1 MKDYIIAN
9 NAILLIGLAKL
20 TRFSGITNSSKKES
34 ATVIDQESQRAVPA
48 MNSWRP
54 ALNKIVS
61 TLADWKRRIHERQ
74 ELVTLNDHTLHDIGL
89 NRTNAM
95 EEARKPFWKP

>member
-1 MKDYIIAN
+1 MKDYIIVN

-20 TRFSGITNSSKKES
+20 TRFSGITNLSKKGS
-34 ATVIDQESQRAVPA
+34 ATVIDQESQRAGSA
-48 MNSWRP
+48 MNGWRP
-54 ALNKIVS
+54 ALKKIAS
-61 TLADWKRRIHERQ
+61 TLAHWKRRIRERQ
-74 ELVTLNDHTLHDIGL
+74 ELMTLNDHTLHDIGL